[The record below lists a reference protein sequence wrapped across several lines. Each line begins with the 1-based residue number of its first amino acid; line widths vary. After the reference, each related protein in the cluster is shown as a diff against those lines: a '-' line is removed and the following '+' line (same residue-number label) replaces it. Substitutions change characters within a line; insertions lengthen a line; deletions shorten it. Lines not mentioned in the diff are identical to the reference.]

1 MTPIT
6 GIVFLAGVLCL
17 IGGGEWLVRGA
28 SRLAATLG
36 LSPLIIG
43 LTVVAMGTSA
53 PELATNVQATL
64 SGQADI
70 ALGNVV
76 GSNIIN
82 ILLILGVSAA
92 IVPLRVKRQLLHF
105 DVPLMIG
112 ISLLVYLLA
121 LDGHLGALEGG
132 LLVAGLVAYVSFLVT
147 KGRRESGEMRAESA
161 RSAEQEGKRRHN
173 TWVLD
178 LFYIIAG
185 LGLLVLGARWLV
197 TSAVSV
203 ARWLG
208 VSELIIGLTVVALGT
223 SLPEVAASI
232 AAALKGERDIAV
244 GNVVG
249 SNLFNLLGALGISA
263 LIAPGGFLVSE
274 AARGFDLP
282 VMVIVAAATL
292 PILYTGYMISR
303 WEGWLF
309 IAYYL
314 AYTAYLL
321 LDAAQHDA
329 LHLFNWMMLF
339 FAAPLTLITI
349 TALFLREPRIRRLLR
364 RKQD

>member
-70 ALGNVV
+70 ALC
-76 GSNIIN
+76 
-82 ILLILGVSAA
+82 
-92 IVPLRVKRQLLHF
+92 
-105 DVPLMIG
+105 
-112 ISLLVYLLA
+112 
-121 LDGHLGALEGG
+121 
-132 LLVAGLVAYVSFLVT
+132 
-147 KGRRESGEMRAESA
+147 
-161 RSAEQEGKRRHN
+161 
-173 TWVLD
+173 
-178 LFYIIAG
+178 
-185 LGLLVLGARWLV
+185 
-197 TSAVSV
+197 
-203 ARWLG
+203 
-208 VSELIIGLTVVALGT
+208 
-223 SLPEVAASI
+223 
-232 AAALKGERDIAV
+232 
-244 GNVVG
+244 NVVG